1 MGTEVVG
8 KVTVSAIIENLDD
21 LLDARRGTLPAEHV
35 RRAEVT
41 DALVDSGATM
51 LLLPSRMVK
60 ALGLQPL
67 RTQPARTAN
76 GIVQMQ
82 LHRAVR
88 LSVQGRDCVMDVGE
102 VSDDSPVII
111 GQLPLEAMDWH
122 IDMRGQRLIG
132 NPEFGGAQMMDVL

>member
-1 MGTEVVG
+1 MGTEVTG
-8 KVTVSAIIENLDD
+8 KVTVSAVIENLDD
-21 LLDARRGTLPAEHV
+21 HLDARRGTLPAERV

-51 LLLPSRMVK
+51 LLLPTRMVK
-60 ALGLQPL
+60 ELGLKPL

-102 VSDDSPVII
+102 VSDDLPVII

-122 IDMRGQRLIG
+122 IDMRGHRLIG
-132 NPEFGGAQMMDVL
+132 NPEFGGVQMMDVL